1 MNRFLSWYVRS
12 SSTAY
17 TFKPELVLV
26 EAIRLTITSELVR
39 GLPFQLILI
48 NENSLCSIAFHLSSR
63 LMIRTQTSTDNTD
76 LLSKSRVDVHMS
88 RHGSILVPGGKW
100 QTEISRPVSS
110 ASRWR
115 SFFQS
120 FSRYPFDPP
129 ESAVIINRVDFA

>member
-1 MNRFLSWYVRS
+1 MKVVSFYVERFHFLVRDFFLSCYVRS

-48 NENSLCSIAFHLSSR
+48 NENSLCSIVFHL
-63 LMIRTQTSTDNTD
+63 
-76 LLSKSRVDVHMS
+76 
-88 RHGSILVPGGKW
+88 LVPGGKW
-100 QTEISRPVSS
+100 QMEISRLVWS